1 MIALKKKTE
10 IKKEV
15 LVPPGQS
22 SYSGSMAKHV
32 VV

>member
-10 IKKEV
+10 IKKEI